1 MFEALDDVLSR
12 LSLAATL
19 LIPYEESGLLNLLY
33 EQAVVQ
39 SKEFK
44 PEGIEVCAL
53 LTPALAGQLAK
64 YIVKGKEPI
73 E

>member
-1 MFEALDDVLSR
+1 LTQ
-12 LSLAATL
+12 AATL
-19 LIPYEESGLLNLLY
+19 LIPYEESGLLNVLY

-53 LTPALAGQLAK
+53 LPPALAGQMAA
-64 YIVKGKEPI
+64 YIVTGKEP
-73 E
+73 EE